1 MAGGRT
7 NVRAEA
13 VAALRRRLG
22 HDFKDASLL
31 EHALTHSSVG
41 EGAGPQVPADN
52 ERLEFLGD
60 RVLGLLVADRLVR
73 DFPAA
78 DEGQLSARLHA
89 LVAHAGHVPKARKA
103 TRPTLASRQ
112 RRVETKK
119 RTAAT
124 KALRG
129 KVQLG

>member
-13 VAALRRRLG
+13 VAALRQRLG
-22 HDFKDASLL
+22 HDFEDASLL
-31 EHALTHSSVG
+31 ERALTHSSVG

-73 DFPAA
+73 DYPSA

-89 LVAHAGHVPKARKA
+89 LVDKSACARVGERLGVGDA
-103 TRPTLASRQ
+103 LRLSPG
-112 RRVETKK
+112 ETKTGPQK
-119 RTAAT
+119 GRSH
-124 KALRG
+124 R
-129 KVQLG
+129 